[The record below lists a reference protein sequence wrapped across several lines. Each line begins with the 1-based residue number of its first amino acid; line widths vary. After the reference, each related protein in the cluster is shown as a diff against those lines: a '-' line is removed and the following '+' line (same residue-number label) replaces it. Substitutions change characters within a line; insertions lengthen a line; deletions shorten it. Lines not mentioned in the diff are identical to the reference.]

1 MAFGGAYAI
10 SPYLLFFHQGKK
22 RRQKKIKAS
31 TEAREVDR
39 VRVGAEK
46 WIEGL
51 GFYLK
56 WISQLEVAAG

>member
-1 MAFGGAYAI
+1 MGA
-10 SPYLLFFHQGKK
+10 SPPCPYLLFLYQDKK

-56 WISQLEVAAG
+56 WISQFEVAAG